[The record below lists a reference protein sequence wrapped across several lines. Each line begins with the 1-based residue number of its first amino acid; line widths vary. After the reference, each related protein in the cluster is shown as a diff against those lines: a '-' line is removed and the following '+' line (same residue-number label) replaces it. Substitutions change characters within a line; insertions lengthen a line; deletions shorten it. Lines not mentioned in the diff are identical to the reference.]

1 MLGSPTKA
9 LLKAAFKPLIIRPLL
24 HRQPVA
30 ALLTFRR
37 TMSDV
42 HTVASEV
49 STRSTEMAS
58 TVVEADSANLVMRVD
73 DIRASISAR
82 RTTLPGAL
90 ALRELLA

>member
-1 MLGSPTKA
+1 
-9 LLKAAFKPLIIRPLL
+9 
-24 HRQPVA
+24 
-30 ALLTFRR
+30 
-37 TMSDV
+37 MSDV

-49 STRSTEMAS
+49 STPSTEMAS
-58 TVVEADSANLVMRVD
+58 TVAEADSANLVMRVD